1 MIDQNE
7 IEELRAR
14 RIALG
19 LSQRELCR
27 LAGLSTW
34 SVYAIETGVKKRPNK
49 AEISAIREA
58 LDRTTPKAPI
68 PDTDALR
75 RMVEEER
82 KARGLTYAAL
92 GRMAGLSARGSSV
105 SNIIRGQRDG
115 SRESWRALLRALGLD
130 EGVLSEEPASRPGPA
145 AETIPLASTLAR
157 RRFIPGRVYVFS
169 MKNRE
174 KVKTVYGMNMREME
188 FIRDTVRSGAAV
200 HHIFRHASGY
210 IETFTDSQC
219 IDYEI
224 EEAKR

>member
-7 IEELRAR
+7 IEELKAR

-58 LDRTTPKAPI
+58 LDRTTPKAPM

-130 EGVLSEEPASRPGPA
+130 EGVLSEEPASRPGAA

-157 RRFIPGRVYVFS
+157 RRFIPGRVYVFR
-169 MKNRE
+169 KNRI
-174 KVKTVYGMNMREME
+174 NMREME